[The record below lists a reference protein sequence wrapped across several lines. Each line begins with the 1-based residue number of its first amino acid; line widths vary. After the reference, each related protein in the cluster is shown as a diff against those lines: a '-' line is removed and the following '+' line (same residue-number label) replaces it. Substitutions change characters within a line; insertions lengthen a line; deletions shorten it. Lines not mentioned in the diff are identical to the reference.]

1 MLFTE
6 YVFQLLPN
14 GSIVFDKELKPELV
28 QVEDNDQFVAK
39 IVDDRIVLAKKVR

>member
-6 YVFQLLPN
+6 YAFQLLPN

-39 IVDDRIVLAKKVR
+39 IVEDRIVLAKKVR